1 MAKNLSAME
10 EIWVQSLG
18 WEDPLEKGMA
28 THFSILSW
36 RNPWA
41 EEPGGLQSMGLQR
54 IRGNWVTNTFR
65 RLLLFSCY
73 VVSDSLQPHGLQHAR
88 LLCPSLS
95 PRVCSN
101 SCPLNW
107 WCQSTIS
114 SSVAP
119 FPSCPQSFPASGSFP
134 ISLLFT
140 IRWPEYWSFSFSIS
154 PSNKYLG
161 LNWLV
166 DLLTVQ
172 RTLKSS
178 PAPQFDSINSSALSL
193 LYGPNSLICSWL
205 LGYSQ
210 VS

>member
-28 THFSILSW
+28 THFSILAW

-107 WCQSTIS
+107 GCQSTIS

-193 LYGPNSLICSWL
+193 LYGPNSQICTWL